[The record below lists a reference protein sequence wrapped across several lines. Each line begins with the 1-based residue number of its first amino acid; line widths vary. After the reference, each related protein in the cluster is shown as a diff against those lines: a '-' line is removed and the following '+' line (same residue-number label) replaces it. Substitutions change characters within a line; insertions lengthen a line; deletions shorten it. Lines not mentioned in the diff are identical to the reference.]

1 MKRFK
6 KFYIEI
12 TNVCNLA
19 CDFCPKTKRKME
31 FMSLETFEEILT
43 QVKPYTDYIYLHVKG
58 EPFLHPQ
65 IDRILDIC
73 ENFNIKVN
81 ITTNGTLISEVKDK
95 IINKKSLRQIN
106 FSLHSM
112 DGNEKY
118 NKKDEYID
126 NILDFAHEALAKTN
140 IIISYRLW
148 NLDKDNQL
156 NAEIQKNQ
164 KILRKIENEY
174 NLSYRIEDKVT
185 AGNGIKIGER
195 LYLNQDHVFSWPAL
209 DEKEDEGIGFC
220 YGLRN
225 QIAVLVDGTVVPC
238 CLDGEGVINLGN
250 IKEMEFKNILESK
263 RATDIFEGFSNR
275 YAVEELCR
283 KCGYRKKFGN

>member
-1 MKRFK
+1 
-6 KFYIEI
+6 
-12 TNVCNLA
+12 
-19 CDFCPKTKRKME
+19 
-31 FMSLETFEEILT
+31 MSLETFEEIIE
-43 QVKPYTDYIYLHVKG
+43 QVKPFTDYIYLHVKG

-65 IDRILDIC
+65 IDKILDIC
-73 ENFNIKVN
+73 NDYNIKVN
-81 ITTNGTLISEVKDK
+81 ITTNGTLINEVKDK
-95 IINKKSLRQIN
+95 IINKEALRQIN

-118 NKKDEYID
+118 NKKDEYIV
-126 NILDFAHEALAKTN
+126 NILDFAHEALANTN

-148 NLDKDNQL
+148 NLDKDNQV
-156 NAEIQKNQ
+156 NTKNQKNQ
-164 KILRKIENEY
+164 KILSEIENRY

-195 LYLNQDHVFSWPAL
+195 LYLNQDHVFSWPDL
-209 DEKEDEGIGFC
+209 GEKEDDGIGFC

-225 QIAVLVDGTVVPC
+225 QIAILVDGTVVPC

-250 IKEMEFKNILESK
+250 IKETKFKEILESK

-283 KCGYRKKFGN
+283 KCGYRKKFGI